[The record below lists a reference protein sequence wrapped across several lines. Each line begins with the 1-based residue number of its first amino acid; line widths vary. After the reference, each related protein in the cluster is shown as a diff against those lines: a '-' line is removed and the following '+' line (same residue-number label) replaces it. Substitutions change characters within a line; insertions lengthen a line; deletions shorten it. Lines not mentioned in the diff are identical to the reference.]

1 MFHAILLPVFIE
13 FSRCIGTYSSAKFE
27 LQLNNDI
34 DKSSP
39 VTDVFV
45 HYNEEKLGDKK
56 ITVSV
61 GISGQA
67 RGSKHNDEYARE
79 LERSLNEMAGYEKY
93 VVSSITDP
101 DLLEQ
106 IRMHEDRNRYPKAG
120 TFVPNRGVCAEPK
133 AASAAHKNNAP
144 IVGFDVRHFNGEG
157 VGNNYPLKNATASNQ
172 MDTCDRCKFNGEV
185 IVNYANSTK

>member
-1 MFHAILLPVFIE
+1 MPALSTDNYQAYHGHTDILD
-13 FSRCIGTYSSAKFE
+13 E
-27 LQLNNDI
+27 LQLNSDI

-39 VTDVFV
+39 VTAVFV
-45 HYNEEKLGDKK
+45 HYDEEKVGDKK

-101 DLLEQ
+101 DLFEQ
-106 IRMHEDRNRYPKAG
+106 I
-120 TFVPNRGVCAEPK
+120 
-133 AASAAHKNNAP
+133 KNMKDKINILKQELMYLIEELVQNLKLLLLP
-144 IVGFDVRHFNGEG
+144 IKI
-157 VGNNYPLKNATASNQ
+157 LLQ
-172 MDTCDRCKFNGEV
+172 L
-185 IVNYANSTK
+185 

>member
-1 MFHAILLPVFIE
+1 MPALSTDNYQAYHGHTDILD
-13 FSRCIGTYSSAKFE
+13 E
-27 LQLNNDI
+27 LQLNSDI

-39 VTDVFV
+39 VTAVFV
-45 HYNEEKLGDKK
+45 HYDEEKVGDKK

-101 DLLEQ
+101 DLFEQ
-106 IRMHEDRNRYPKAG
+106 IKKYERQNKYPKAG
-120 TFVPNRGVCAEPK
+120 THVPDRGACTEPK
-133 AASAAHKNNAP
+133 AASAANKNTTP

-157 VGNNYPLKNATASNQ
+157 AGNNYPLKAASAPNQ
-172 MDTCDRCKFNGEV
+172 MENCDRCKFNGEV

>member
-1 MFHAILLPVFIE
+1 MPALSTDNYQAYHGHTDILD
-13 FSRCIGTYSSAKFE
+13 E
-27 LQLNNDI
+27 LQLNSGI

-39 VTDVFV
+39 VTAVFV
-45 HYNEEKLGDKK
+45 HYDEEKVGDKK

-101 DLLEQ
+101 DLFEQ
-106 IRMHEDRNRYPKAG
+106 I
-120 TFVPNRGVCAEPK
+120 
-133 AASAAHKNNAP
+133 KNMKDKINILKQELMYLIEELVQNLKLLLLP
-144 IVGFDVRHFNGEG
+144 IKI
-157 VGNNYPLKNATASNQ
+157 LLQ
-172 MDTCDRCKFNGEV
+172 L
-185 IVNYANSTK
+185 

>member
-1 MFHAILLPVFIE
+1 MPALSTDNYQAYHGHTDILD
-13 FSRCIGTYSSAKFE
+13 E
-27 LQLNNDI
+27 LQLNSDI

-39 VTDVFV
+39 VTAVFV
-45 HYNEEKLGDKK
+45 HYDEEKVGDKK

-67 RGSKHNDEYARE
+67 RGSKHKDKYARE
-79 LERSLNEMAGYEKY
+79 LERVLNEMAGYEKY

-101 DLLEQ
+101 DLFEQ
-106 IRMHEDRNRYPKAG
+106 MRIHEQKNSYPKSG
-120 TFVPNRGVCAEPK
+120 VRVHDRGACTEPK
-133 AASAAHKNNAP
+133 AASAANKNTTP

-157 VGNNYPLKNATASNQ
+157 AGNNYPLKAASSPNQ
-172 MDTCDRCKFNGEV
+172 MENCDRCKFNGEV

>member
-1 MFHAILLPVFIE
+1 MPALSTDSYKAYHGHTDILD
-13 FSRCIGTYSSAKFE
+13 E
-27 LQLNNDI
+27 LQLNSDI

-39 VTDVFV
+39 VTAVFV
-45 HYNEEKLGDKK
+45 HYDEEKVGDKK

-101 DLLEQ
+101 DLFEQ
-106 IRMHEDRNRYPKAG
+106 I
-120 TFVPNRGVCAEPK
+120 
-133 AASAAHKNNAP
+133 KNMKDKINILKQELMYLIEELVQNLKLLLLP
-144 IVGFDVRHFNGEG
+144 IKI
-157 VGNNYPLKNATASNQ
+157 LLQ
-172 MDTCDRCKFNGEV
+172 L
-185 IVNYANSTK
+185 

>member
-1 MFHAILLPVFIE
+1 MPALSTDNYQAYHGHTDILD
-13 FSRCIGTYSSAKFE
+13 E
-27 LQLNNDI
+27 LQLNSDI

-39 VTDVFV
+39 VTAVFV
-45 HYNEEKLGDKK
+45 HYDEEKVGDKK

-101 DLLEQ
+101 DLFEQ
-106 IRMHEDRNRYPKAG
+106 I
-120 TFVPNRGVCAEPK
+120 
-133 AASAAHKNNAP
+133 KNMKDKINILKQELMYMIEELVQNLKLLLLP
-144 IVGFDVRHFNGEG
+144 IKI
-157 VGNNYPLKNATASNQ
+157 LLQ
-172 MDTCDRCKFNGEV
+172 L
-185 IVNYANSTK
+185 

>member
-1 MFHAILLPVFIE
+1 MPALSTDNYQAYHGHTDILD
-13 FSRCIGTYSSAKFE
+13 E
-27 LQLNNDI
+27 LQLNSDI

-39 VTDVFV
+39 VTAVFV
-45 HYNEEKLGDKK
+45 HYDEEKVGDKK

-101 DLLEQ
+101 DLFEQ
-106 IRMHEDRNRYPKAG
+106 I
-120 TFVPNRGVCAEPK
+120 
-133 AASAAHKNNAP
+133 KNMKDKINILKQELMYLIEELVQNLKLHLLLIKWK
-144 IVGFDVRHFNGEG
+144 IVIDVNLMVR
-157 VGNNYPLKNATASNQ
+157 
-172 MDTCDRCKFNGEV
+172 
-185 IVNYANSTK
+185 

>member
-1 MFHAILLPVFIE
+1 MPALSTDNYQAYHGHTDILD
-13 FSRCIGTYSSAKFE
+13 E
-27 LQLNNDI
+27 LQLNSGI

-39 VTDVFV
+39 VTAVFV
-45 HYNEEKLGDKK
+45 HYDEEKVGDKK

-101 DLLEQ
+101 DLFEQ
-106 IRMHEDRNRYPKAG
+106 I
-120 TFVPNRGVCAEPK
+120 
-133 AASAAHKNNAP
+133 KNMKDKINILKQELMYMIEELVQNLKLLLLP
-144 IVGFDVRHFNGEG
+144 IKI
-157 VGNNYPLKNATASNQ
+157 LLQ
-172 MDTCDRCKFNGEV
+172 L
-185 IVNYANSTK
+185 

>member
-1 MFHAILLPVFIE
+1 MD
-13 FSRCIGTYSSAKFE
+13 E

-67 RGSKHNDEYARE
+67 RGSKDNDEYARE

-101 DLLEQ
+101 DLFEQ
-106 IRMHEDRNRYPKAG
+106 I
-120 TFVPNRGVCAEPK
+120 
-133 AASAAHKNNAP
+133 KNMKDKINILKQELMYLIEELVQNLKLLLLP
-144 IVGFDVRHFNGEG
+144 IKI
-157 VGNNYPLKNATASNQ
+157 LLQ
-172 MDTCDRCKFNGEV
+172 L
-185 IVNYANSTK
+185 

>member
-1 MFHAILLPVFIE
+1 MPALSTDDYQTYHGHTDILD
-13 FSRCIGTYSSAKFE
+13 E
-27 LQLNNDI
+27 LQLNSDI

-39 VTDVFV
+39 VTAVFV
-45 HYNEEKLGDKK
+45 HYDEEKVGDKK

-101 DLLEQ
+101 DLFEQ
-106 IRMHEDRNRYPKAG
+106 I
-120 TFVPNRGVCAEPK
+120 
-133 AASAAHKNNAP
+133 KNMKDKINILKQELMYLIEELVQNLKLLLLP
-144 IVGFDVRHFNGEG
+144 IKI
-157 VGNNYPLKNATASNQ
+157 LLQ
-172 MDTCDRCKFNGEV
+172 L
-185 IVNYANSTK
+185 

>member
-1 MFHAILLPVFIE
+1 MPALSTDNYQAYHGHTDILD
-13 FSRCIGTYSSAKFE
+13 E
-27 LQLNNDI
+27 LQLNSDI

-39 VTDVFV
+39 VTAVFV
-45 HYNEEKLGDKK
+45 HYDEEKVGDKK

-101 DLLEQ
+101 DLFEQ
-106 IRMHEDRNRYPKAG
+106 I
-120 TFVPNRGVCAEPK
+120 
-133 AASAAHKNNAP
+133 KNMKDKINILKQELMYLIEELVQNLKLLLLP
-144 IVGFDVRHFNGEG
+144 IKILRQ
-157 VGNNYPLKNATASNQ
+157 L
-172 MDTCDRCKFNGEV
+172 
-185 IVNYANSTK
+185 